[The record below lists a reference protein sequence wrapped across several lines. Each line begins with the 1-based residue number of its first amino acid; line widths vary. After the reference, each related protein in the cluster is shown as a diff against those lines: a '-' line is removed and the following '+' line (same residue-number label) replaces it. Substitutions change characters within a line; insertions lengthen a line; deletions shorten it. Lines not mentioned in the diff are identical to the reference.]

1 VNDTWEGLI
10 IIGMGNPLLSDDG
23 VGLHAARA
31 LGRSFPGAAVH
42 MTPMV
47 GMDILEFIVGY
58 DSLCL
63 VDAMTTGEFPL
74 GAASRFR
81 LTGQGLHLS
90 SSHGPDLEGLLSLGQ
105 SLGLNIPRII
115 MIYGIEIGRQIPYGE
130 DLTPALQK
138 RLNGAVEKIAA
149 DMRMTLC
156 STH

>member
-1 VNDTWEGLI
+1 MNETWEGLI

-47 GMDILEFIVGY
+47 GMDILELIVDY

-74 GAASRFR
+74 GAVSRFR
-81 LTGQGLHLS
+81 PTGQGLHLS
-90 SSHGPDLEGLLSLGQ
+90 SSHGPDLEGLLSLGKT
-105 SLGLNIPRII
+105 LGLNIPRVILT
-115 MIYGIEIGRQIPYGE
+115 YGIEIGREIPYGE
-130 DLTPALQK
+130 ELTPELQK
-138 RLNGAVEKIAA
+138 CFNGAVAKIAA
-149 DMRMTLC
+149 DMRTTLC
-156 STH
+156 